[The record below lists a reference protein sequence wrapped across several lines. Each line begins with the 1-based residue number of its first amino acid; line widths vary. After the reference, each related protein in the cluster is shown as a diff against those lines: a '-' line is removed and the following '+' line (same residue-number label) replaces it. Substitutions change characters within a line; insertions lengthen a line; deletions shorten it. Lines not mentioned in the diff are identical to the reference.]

1 MQSRREWF
9 KSSIGLGGL
18 IMTPSILSAEEIKK
32 YNPRPLADVVKLSSN
47 ENPYGPSERV
57 RNAIIDSFDDACRYP
72 YEYILEL
79 QKILAKKHNV
89 SPESIVITGGSN
101 EALRV
106 TGLAVA
112 DDGGEIVA
120 GQPTYLALMSYAE
133 AFGGKI
139 NWVPVDSN
147 KGYDLSS
154 IEKNINDKTKMVF
167 IANPNNP
174 TGTLLEKSSL
184 SKFCE
189 RVTDKTLVF
198 CDEAYYDYINEK
210 NYPSMDY
217 LVRQGKDI
225 IISRTFSKVFGMA
238 GLRIGYLV
246 LKPELADKL
255 FGKYSPYGRNK
266 IMAQTNVLAVA
277 AAIEALKDKD
287 FYAFS
292 LKKANEEKDKIYKL
306 LDYLDLN
313 YVESSTNFVFFE
325 SKKHIDILS
334 KDMLDKGVIVGR
346 PFPPFYDWCRVSTGT
361 SQEVDKFVN
370 AMLSIYT

>member
-1 MQSRREWF
+1 MQSRRQWF

-18 IMTPSILSAEEIKK
+18 IITPSILTAEEIKK
-32 YNPRPLADVVKLSSN
+32 YNPRPLSKIVKLSSN

-57 RNAIIDSFDDACRYP
+57 RNAIIKSFDDACRYP

-79 QKILAKKHNV
+79 QNILAKKHNV
-89 SPESIVITGGSN
+89 NPESIVITGGSN

-112 DDGGEIVA
+112 DQGGDIVA
-120 GQPTYLALMSYAE
+120 GQPTYLALMNYAE
-133 AFGGKI
+133 AWGGKI
-139 NWVPVDSN
+139 NWVSVDSN
-147 KGYDLSS
+147 KGYDLVE
-154 IEKNINDKTKMVF
+154 IEKKINEKTKMVF

-189 RVTDKTLVF
+189 RVSEKTLVF
-198 CDEAYYDYINEK
+198 CDEAYYDYINEPD
-210 NYPSMDY
+210 YPSMDY
-217 LVRQGKDI
+217 LVRQDKDI
-225 IISRTFSKVFGMA
+225 IISRTFSKVYGMA

-255 FGKYSPYGRNK
+255 FGEYSPYGRKK

-277 AAIEALKDKD
+277 AAIEALKDND

-306 LDYLDLN
+306 LDYLDLK

-325 SKKHIDILS
+325 SKKHIDALS
-334 KDMLDKGVIVGR
+334 KQMIDKGVLVGR
-346 PFPPFYDWCRVSTGT
+346 PFPPFYDWCRISTGT
-361 SQEVDKFVN
+361 SQEVDIFIN
-370 AMLSIYT
+370 AMLELYS